1 MSFNQKNIMLLKKKK
16 SISLKPTKT
25 FFSMLMI
32 GIAVIL
38 IWRGV
43 WNLLDEYLLPDNFL
57 LSNLIGI
64 FVGLLML
71 YLPDKDIKE
80 LI

>member
-1 MSFNQKNIMLLKKKK
+1 MSFKKKRF

-25 FFSMLMI
+25 FFSMLLVAI
-32 GIAVIL
+32 SIIF

-43 WNLLDEYLLPDNFL
+43 WNLLDEFLLPENFIA
-57 LSNLIGI
+57 SNVLGILVGILI
-64 FVGLLML
+64 L

-80 LI
+80 LV

>member
-1 MSFNQKNIMLLKKKK
+1 MFSKKEKNTF
-16 SISLKPTKT
+16 SLKPTKT

-43 WNLLDEYLLPDNFL
+43 WNLLDEYLLPDHFL
-57 LSNLIGI
+57 LSNIVGI
-64 FVGLLML
+64 VVGLLIL

>member
-1 MSFNQKNIMLLKKKK
+1 MFTDKKK

-25 FFSMLMI
+25 FFSMLLV
-32 GIAVIL
+32 GLAVII
-38 IWRGV
+38 IWRGI

-57 LSNLIGI
+57 LSNIVGI
-64 FVGLLML
+64 VIGLLIL

-80 LI
+80 LV